1 MVAKI
6 QYEQKIMEKESERKI
21 ADIEGNSRKF
31 STLEFFLSNTSFLFF
46 FLNFKVTMHV
56 NKEKSLADAA
66 FYKAQKETESN
77 LVCLIS
83 LI

>member
-31 STLEFFLSNTSFLFF
+31 SCHYIFHKY
-46 FLNFKVTMHV
+46 LNFFSICKVTMHV

-77 LVCLIS
+77 MVYVFFNL
-83 LI
+83 